1 MKIYETAVRKP
12 ISVALIFIGIVFFG
26 LYSLTKL
33 GIDQYP
39 DIEVPYISV
48 ITTYPGGNAEDIE
61 TNITRVLED
70 QLNSVDNLEKITS
83 KSSDNVS
90 MVTLEFEY
98 GCDLT
103 EAANDVRDV
112 VSRTQSLLPDD
123 VDYPTVMKFSS
134 SMIPIMMLSV
144 TAEESYA
151 ALYKILDDKL
161 VNELNRVN
169 GIGSVAIIG
178 AQERE
183 VQVNVDPKKLEAY
196 GLTVESLGGIIAA
209 ENINV
214 PAGTLDLGD
223 QTFNLKA
230 DLEFDDSRELH
241 DIVVS
246 NQGGRTVM
254 LSDVATIIDTLE
266 KATMDERIN
275 GRKGVRIIVQKQS
288 GANSVQ
294 IINDIQE
301 KLTEIIPT
309 LPPDCK
315 VETIFESSQEIKDAI
330 SSLTD
335 TIMYAFIFVILVVMF
350 FLGRWRATFI
360 ICLTIPISLIC
371 AFIYLFATG
380 STLNI
385 ISLSALS
392 IAIGMVVDDAIVVL
406 ENITTHIERGSKPK
420 EAAIYA
426 TNEVWLSVIATTLVV
441 VAVFLPLTM
450 IPGLS
455 GILFKELG
463 WIVTIVVCVSTAA
476 AITLTPMLSSLLLK
490 LDGGVHTYKGIG
502 IIYKPIDKFLVW
514 LDRVYERMLRFVVKW
529 RKSTL
534 LVLMAFFAVSL
545 MLVSQVPTEFF
556 PPADNA
562 RISMMVKMPQNV
574 HVDYTTTIAR
584 QIDSLIAEKYPYIY
598 MVSTSAGENSSDNA
612 FAAMQTT
619 GSHIINYTMR
629 MPRKSE
635 IARPTI
641 FEISDEL
648 RKDLA
653 AIPEIKEFTVTP
665 GGQQGGMSG
674 SSTVDVKVFGYDMV
688 KAMET
693 AKDLQVKLSE
703 LSTLR
708 DIQLSREDLEPEYNV
723 VFDREKLAYYGMNS
737 ATAAQFIRNR
747 IYGYECTK
755 YREDGDEYN
764 IVVRYAEPFRE
775 SIEEVENI
783 TLYTAMGRPIK
794 LKEVA
799 RVEESFSSPE
809 IERENR
815 QRIITVKGS
824 VGAGVAL
831 GDAVA
836 EVNALLAE
844 YQAPAG
850 LTLELGGTIEDQ
862 GDAFSDIGMLLVLI
876 IVLVYIVMAT
886 QFESLT
892 YPFIIM
898 FTLPFALS
906 GVFIALW
913 MTNTPLSIIALIGG
927 IMLVGIV
934 TKNGIVLVDYM
945 NLLVE
950 RGSNVADAVIAGG
963 KSRLRP
969 VLMTS
974 LTTILGMVPM
984 AMGIGEG
991 SETWQP
997 MGIAVVGGLLVSTL
1011 LTLFVV
1017 PALYAMLEGHNQR
1030 KAARKARLEQ
1040 QQEAF
1045 IREQNRQKELA
1056 EAQNNK

>member
-1 MKIYETAVRKP
+1 MKIYESAVRKP
-12 ISVALIFIGIVFFG
+12 ISTALIFIAVIVFG
-26 LYSLTKL
+26 LFSVSKL
-33 GIDQYP
+33 GVDQFP

-48 ITTYPGGNAEDIE
+48 ITMYPGGNAEDIE

-70 QLNSVDNLEKITS
+70 QLNSVDNLDKITS

-90 MVTLEFEY
+90 IITMEFEY

-103 EAANDVRDV
+103 EATNDVRDV
-112 VSRTQSLLPDD
+112 VSRTQSLLPED
-123 VDYPTVMKFSS
+123 VEFPTVMKFSS

-144 TAEESYA
+144 TADESYN
-151 ALYKILDDKL
+151 ALYKILDDKM
-161 VNELNRVN
+161 VNELNRIN
-169 GIGSVAIIG
+169 GIGSVAVIG
-178 AQERE
+178 ARERE
-183 VQVNVDPKKLEAY
+183 VQINVDPKKLEAY
-196 GLTVESLGGIIAA
+196 GLTVEQLGQIIAA
-209 ENINV
+209 ENINI
-214 PAGTLDLGD
+214 PAGKLDLGT
-223 QTFNLKA
+223 QTFNVKT
-230 DLEFDDSRELH
+230 DIEFDDSRELY
-241 DIVVS
+241 DIVIS

-254 LSDVATIIDTLE
+254 LSDVAEIKDTLE
-266 KATMDERIN
+266 ELTMDERIN
-275 GRKGVRIIVQKQS
+275 GRHGVRIIVQKQT

-294 IINDIQE
+294 IIEDVQA
-301 KLTEIIPT
+301 KLEEIIPT

-330 SSLTD
+330 NSLAE
-335 TIMYAFIFVILVVMF
+335 TIMFAFIFVILVVMF

-371 AFIYLFATG
+371 AFIYLYAVG

-385 ISLSALS
+385 ISLSAIS

-450 IPGLS
+450 IPGMS

-463 WIVTIVVCVSTAA
+463 WIVTIVVCVSTTA
-476 AITLTPMLSSLLLK
+476 AITLTPMLSAYMLK
-490 LDGGVHTYKGIG
+490 LEGGEHTYKGIG
-502 IIYKPIDKFLVW
+502 IIYKPIDKFLIW
-514 LDRVYERMLRFVVKW
+514 LDNIYEKSLRFVVKW
-529 RKSTL
+529 RKSAT
-534 LVLMAFFAVSL
+534 LVLIALFGVSL
-545 MLVSQVPTEFF
+545 LLVSQVPTEFF

-562 RISMMVKMPQNV
+562 RITMAVKLPQNT
-574 HVDYTTTIAR
+574 HVDETSRVAR

-598 MVSTSAGENSSDNA
+598 MVSTSAGESSSNNA

-619 GSHIINYTMR
+619 GSHLINYNLR
-629 MPRKSE
+629 MPRRSDMD
-635 IARPTI
+635 RPTI

-653 AIPEIKEFTVTP
+653 AIPEIREFQVIP

-674 SSTVDVKVFGYDMV
+674 SSTVNIKVFGHNMDD
-688 KAMET
+688 AMAT
-693 AKDLQVKLSE
+693 AKDLQARMSE
-703 LSTLR
+703 LSSMR
-708 DIQLSREDLEPEYNV
+708 DVQLSREDLEPEFNIR
-723 VFDREKLAYYGMNS
+723 FDREKLAYYGMNS
-737 ATAAQFIRNR
+737 ATAAQFVRNR
-747 IYGYECTK
+747 IYGFECAK
-755 YREDGDEYN
+755 YREDGDEYD
-764 IVVRYAEPFRE
+764 IVVRYAEEFRE
-775 SIEEVENI
+775 DIESLENI
-783 TLYTAMGRPIK
+783 VLYTATGQAIK

-799 RVEESFSSPE
+799 TISEEFASPE

-815 QRIITVKGS
+815 QRIITVEGS

-836 EVNALLAE
+836 EVNAMLADYE
-844 YQAPAG
+844 VPAG
-850 LTLELGGTIEDQ
+850 LTLEIGGSVEDQ
-862 GDAFSDIGMLLVLI
+862 GDAFSDIGTLLILI
-876 IVLVYIVMAT
+876 IILVYIVMAT
-886 QFESLT
+886 QFESLV

-898 FTLPFALS
+898 FTIPFAMS

-913 MTNTPLSIIALIGG
+913 LTNTPLSLIALIGA

-934 TKNGIVLVDYM
+934 TKNGIVMVDYM

-950 RGSNVADAVIAGG
+950 RGTTISDAVIMGG

-974 LTTILGMVPM
+974 LTTVLGMLPM
-984 AMGIGEG
+984 ALGIGEG

-997 MGIAVVGGLLVSTL
+997 MGIAVVGGLLMSTL
-1011 LTLFVV
+1011 ITLFII
-1017 PALYAMLEGHNQR
+1017 PSLYAMLEGSKERRARR
-1030 KAARKARLEQ
+1030 KAAREKEE
-1040 QQEAF
+1040 EAF
-1045 IREQNRQKELA
+1045 IRRQMDKKQVE
-1056 EAQNNK
+1056 

>member
-1 MKIYETAVRKP
+1 MKIYESAVRKP
-12 ISVALIFIGIVFFG
+12 ISTALIFIAVIVFG
-26 LYSLTKL
+26 LFSVSKL
-33 GIDQYP
+33 GVDQFP

-48 ITTYPGGNAEDIE
+48 ITMYPGGNAEDIE

-70 QLNSVDNLEKITS
+70 QLNSVDNLDKITS

-90 MVTLEFEY
+90 IITMEFEY

-103 EAANDVRDV
+103 EATNDVRDV
-112 VSRTQSLLPDD
+112 VSRTQSLLPED
-123 VDYPTVMKFSS
+123 VEFPTVMKFSS

-144 TAEESYA
+144 TADESYN
-151 ALYKILDDKL
+151 ALYKILDDKM
-161 VNELNRVN
+161 VNELNRIN
-169 GIGSVAIIG
+169 GIGSVAVIG
-178 AQERE
+178 ARERE
-183 VQVNVDPKKLEAY
+183 VQINVDPKKLEAY
-196 GLTVESLGGIIAA
+196 GLTVEQLGQIIAA
-209 ENINV
+209 ENINI
-214 PAGTLDLGD
+214 PAGKLDLGT
-223 QTFNLKA
+223 QTFNVKT
-230 DLEFDDSRELH
+230 DIEFDDSRELY
-241 DIVVS
+241 DIVIS

-254 LSDVATIIDTLE
+254 LSDVAEIKDTLE
-266 KATMDERIN
+266 ELTMDERIN
-275 GRKGVRIIVQKQS
+275 GRQGVRIIVQKQT

-294 IINDIQE
+294 IIEDVQA
-301 KLTEIIPT
+301 KLEEIIPT

-330 SSLTD
+330 NSLAE
-335 TIMYAFIFVILVVMF
+335 TIMFAFIFVILVVMF

-371 AFIYLFATG
+371 AFIYLYAVG

-450 IPGLS
+450 IPGMS

-463 WIVTIVVCVSTAA
+463 WIVTIVVCVSTTA
-476 AITLTPMLSSLLLK
+476 AISLTPMLSAYMLK
-490 LDGGVHTYKGIG
+490 LEGGEHTYKGIG
-502 IIYKPIDKFLVW
+502 IIYKPIDKFLIW
-514 LDRVYERMLRFVVKW
+514 LDNAYEKSLRFVVKW
-529 RKSTL
+529 RKSAT
-534 LVLMAFFAVSL
+534 LVLLALFGVSL
-545 MLVSQVPTEFF
+545 LLVSQVPTEFF

-562 RISMMVKMPQNV
+562 RISMSVKLPQNT
-574 HVDYTTTIAR
+574 HVDETSRVAR
-584 QIDSLIAEKYPYIY
+584 QIDSLLAEKYPYIY
-598 MVSTSAGENSSDNA
+598 MVSTSAGESSSDNA

-619 GSHIINYTMR
+619 GSHLINYNLR
-629 MPRKSE
+629 MPRRSDMD
-635 IARPTI
+635 RPTT

-653 AIPEIKEFTVTP
+653 TIPEIREYQVIP

-674 SSTVDVKVFGYDMV
+674 SSTVNIKVFGHNMDD
-688 KAMET
+688 AMAT
-693 AKDLQVKLSE
+693 AKELQSRMSGLS
-703 LSTLR
+703 SMR
-708 DIQLSREDLEPEYNV
+708 DVQLSREDLEPEFNIR
-723 VFDREKLAYYGMNS
+723 FDREKLAYYGMNS
-737 ATAAQFIRNR
+737 ATAAQFVRNR
-747 IYGYECTK
+747 IYGFECAK
-755 YREDGDEYN
+755 YREDGDEYD
-764 IVVRYAEPFRE
+764 IVVRYAEEFRE
-775 SIEEVENI
+775 DVESLENI
-783 TLYTAMGRPIK
+783 VLYTATGQAIK

-799 RVEESFSSPE
+799 TISEEFASPE

-815 QRIITVKGS
+815 QRIITVEGS

-836 EVNALLAE
+836 EVNAMLADYE
-844 YQAPAG
+844 VPAG
-850 LTLELGGTIEDQ
+850 LTLEIGGSIEDQ
-862 GDAFSDIGMLLVLI
+862 GEAFSDIGMLLILI
-876 IVLVYIVMAT
+876 IILVYIVMAT
-886 QFESLT
+886 QFESLV

-898 FTLPFALS
+898 FTIPFAMS

-913 MTNTPLSIIALIGG
+913 LTNTPLSLIALIGA

-934 TKNGIVLVDYM
+934 TKNGIVMVDYM

-950 RGSNVADAVIAGG
+950 RGTSISDAVIMGG

-974 LTTILGMVPM
+974 LTTILGMLPM

-997 MGIAVVGGLLVSTL
+997 MGISVVGGLLMSTII
-1011 LTLFVV
+1011 TLFIV
-1017 PALYAMLEGHNQR
+1017 PSLYAMLEGSKERRARR
-1030 KAARKARLEQ
+1030 KAAREKEE
-1040 QQEAF
+1040 EAF
-1045 IREQNRQKELA
+1045 IRRQMDKKQVE
-1056 EAQNNK
+1056 